1 MERQILG
8 LVEMIF
14 QKHIVALMGTKFH
27 AYITIAKSITYE
39 INNFKR
45 VNVKYMKKK
54 N

>member
-1 MERQILG
+1 MEHQIPG

-39 INNFKR
+39 RNTLKE
-45 VNVKYMKKK
+45 
-54 N
+54 

>member
-1 MERQILG
+1 MERQIPG
-8 LVEMIF
+8 LVEMIL
-14 QKHIVALMGTKFH
+14 HIVALMGTKFH